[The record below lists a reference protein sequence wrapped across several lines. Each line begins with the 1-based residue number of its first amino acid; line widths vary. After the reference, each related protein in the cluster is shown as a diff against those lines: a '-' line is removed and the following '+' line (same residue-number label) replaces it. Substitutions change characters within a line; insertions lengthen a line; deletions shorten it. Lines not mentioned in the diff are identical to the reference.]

1 MVCDLLL
8 FKAVLITRPFDL
20 VSFYPKSKTTLL
32 QSQNIDTF
40 GVTFVGVNFV
50 FVLTLELALSCSVYL
65 VKSRNFIN
73 ELLKC
78 LFDISSLSLQFLLST
93 TWNFLIFEESHI
105 HFFSMWFWRGGCL
118 KVLVKPLP
126 FLLTE
131 TIFHTIF
138 ICGKHVSYV
147 LWKNKYALRQTRM
160 TFFSCSLFLTHWQ
173 LGIN

>member
-118 KVLVKPLP
+118 KVWSNLCLSCWPRRY
-126 FLLTE
+126 
-131 TIFHTIF
+131 F
-138 ICGKHVSYV
+138 I
-147 LWKNKYALRQTRM
+147 
-160 TFFSCSLFLTHWQ
+160 LFLFVEGT
-173 LGIN
+173 LVMSCEKKKLP